1 MVCWQ
6 SGAFRNSS
14 LPTGTGPL
22 VRMGLRFPSPILVN
36 TEELR
41 WTILDENAFPLAR
54 MTTGP
59 LDDILEIGDDYM
71 LLRERDEMDVE
82 RVAMYRIEGFM
93 KEMR

>member
-1 MVCWQ
+1 
-6 SGAFRNSS
+6 
-14 LPTGTGPL
+14 
-22 VRMGLRFPSPILVN
+22 MGLRFPSPILVN

-59 LDDILEIGDDYM
+59 SDDILEIGADYM